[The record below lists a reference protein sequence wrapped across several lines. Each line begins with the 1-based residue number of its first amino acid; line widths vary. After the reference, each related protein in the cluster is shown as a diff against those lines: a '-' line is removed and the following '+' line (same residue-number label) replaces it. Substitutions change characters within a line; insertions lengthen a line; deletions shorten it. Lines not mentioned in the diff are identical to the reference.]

1 MLGQRKAVIVI
12 FFRAKA
18 TGRNS
23 FISTGPYTFAVKK
36 QRLSDRVW
44 AAKKREAGCFQK
56 DMGKEWKK
64 KKNKTEKIT
73 HRERYRVSGIR
84 STFRY
89 FIIG

>member
-36 QRLSDRVW
+36 QRLSDGVW

-64 KKNKTEKIT
+64 KKIKLKRSPTGNGTGC
-73 HRERYRVSGIR
+73 RE
-84 STFRY
+84 
-89 FIIG
+89 